1 VAAPQLLTVHHNG
14 KAVDVVAEASK
25 SGYLYVLNRDTGK
38 PVWPIEERPVPQSD
52 VPGEQLSPTQP
63 FPTAPPPFERMS
75 YTVKDVDQI
84 ILTPAE
90 RTRWIDIVS
99 KARNEGIFTPFGT
112 NYFSIM
118 MPGHSGGA
126 NLFATSGD
134 PETGTAYVISKSLPA
149 LERFYSTAAEAS
161 KYLGASHYHQTP
173 GRAASAGGGR
183 GGRQPASGTDPAARQ
198 GRATY
203 EQACQQCHGA
213 NLAGETGA
221 APSLLGVVGRLG
233 LDGVRSVIHEGRG
246 FMPTFDTMP
255 DSDMNALLAFL
266 QNPAAA
272 PAGAGAA
279 RRGPPAYPPGVDV
292 PPRQFTAY
300 GMVPGFI
307 KPPYSHIT
315 AYDLNTGTIKWQLP
329 VGEAVGVNPPGNNFG
344 IIQGHGPK
352 ARLAVTAGG
361 LAFSATIEGKIR
373 AYDKDTGKVLW
384 VQELPGPSEG
394 SPAIY
399 EVDGREY
406 VALQCHGEYLAYALP
421 AGAQ

>member
-1 VAAPQLLTVHHNG
+1 MAAPQLLTVHQNG
-14 KAVDVVAEASK
+14 KAVDVVAAASK

-38 PVWPIEERPVPQSD
+38 PIWPIEERPVPPSD
-52 VPGEQLSPTQP
+52 VAGEQLSPTQP
-63 FPTAPPPFERMS
+63 FPTAPPPFERMT
-75 YTVKDVDQI
+75 YTVKDVDQR
-84 ILTPAE
+84 ILTDAE
-90 RTRWIDIVS
+90 RKRWIDIVS

-112 NYFSIM
+112 AYFSIM

-126 NLFATSGD
+126 NLFATSAD

-161 KYLGASHYHQTP
+161 ENLGASHFHQTP
-173 GRAASAGGGR
+173 GRAASAGSGR
-183 GGRQPASGTDPAARQ
+183 GGRQPASGAEPAAQR
-198 GRATY
+198 GRGMY
-203 EQACQQCHGA
+203 EHVWQQCHGA
-213 NLAGETGA
+213 DLV
-221 APSLLGVVGRLG
+221 GVVSRLG
-233 LDGVRSVIHEGRG
+233 QDSVRSVIREGRG

-255 DSDMNALLAFL
+255 DSDLNALLVFL

-272 PAGAGAA
+272 PAAA
-279 RRGPPAYPPGVDV
+279 ASRRGPPEYPPGVDV

-300 GMVPGFI
+300 GMVPGFVT
-307 KPPYSHIT
+307 PPYSHIT

-329 VGEAVGVNPPGNNFG
+329 VGEAVGVDPPGNNFG
-344 IIQGHGPK
+344 IMQGHGPK

-361 LAFSATIEGKIR
+361 LAFQATIEGKIR
-373 AYDKDTGKVLW
+373 AYDKDTGKLLW
-384 VQELPGPSEG
+384 IQPLPGPSEG

-406 VALQCHGEYLAYALP
+406 VALQVRGEYLAFALP